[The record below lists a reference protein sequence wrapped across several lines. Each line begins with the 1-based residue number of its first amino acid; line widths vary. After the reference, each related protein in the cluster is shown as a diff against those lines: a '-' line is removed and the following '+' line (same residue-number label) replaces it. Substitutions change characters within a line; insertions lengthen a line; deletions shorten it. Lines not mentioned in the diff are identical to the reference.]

1 MAGLIVIA
9 MGLFSLLGAILD
21 WDWYMNH
28 RKARFIVK
36 ILGRKGARIFY
47 AILGLGLIV
56 LGVLL
61 ALGIVD

>member
-56 LGVLL
+56 LATLL